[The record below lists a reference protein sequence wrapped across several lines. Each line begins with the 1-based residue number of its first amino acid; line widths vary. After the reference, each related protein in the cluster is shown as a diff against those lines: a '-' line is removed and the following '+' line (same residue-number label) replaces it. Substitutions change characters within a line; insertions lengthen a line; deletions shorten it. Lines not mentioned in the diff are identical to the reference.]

1 MFLRRI
7 CVLRR
12 GATAYWRQGYAKR
25 VLVVAEGVA
34 AVELRGNDSPA
45 RVYAFTAEVGGL
57 TGDGRF
63 EGFLS
68 TLSGAGGA
76 FYHGMWG
83 LWKWSKEQVEE
94 LDTGYLRARG
104 ADVRAVDRHTTR
116 HQP

>member
-68 TLSGAGGA
+68 TLSGAGGRFLQRHVGA
-76 FYHGMWG
+76 
-83 LWKWSKEQVEE
+83 VEVVE
-94 LDTGYLRARG
+94 GAGGGAGYWISSSSRR
-104 ADVRAVDRHTTR
+104 
-116 HQP
+116 